1 MEIQREHDATAPVQD
16 ILAQLEGNHKSVNSV
31 LPTLGP
37 IQYAFEERARI
48 AKAFFDP
55 PSTTTT
61 EAILEWRISIA
72 EDMVSLCSRQEGI
85 FRKARQ
91 MRRIRP
97 DDIEAGSNQTIIK
110 TEPDSDSDSECSLPP
125 SFPLRCKPYQCFYC
139 LSKVG
144 LPMEERRHNL
154 GSKSSLQRHF
164 DRWHPLFQ
172 PGRPCPFPHQ
182 DSARFTINSVMEFNV
197 HAVKV
202 HGICM
207 LDKGR
212 HALSGSLAVGIPDSS
227 DERIIGNT

>member
-1 MEIQREHDATAPVQD
+1 MEIQREYDATAPVQD
-16 ILAQLEGNHKSVNSV
+16 ILAQLEGNDESVNSV

-61 EAILEWRISIA
+61 EASLEWRISIA

-91 MRRIRP
+91 TRRMRP

-110 TEPDSDSDSECSLPP
+110 TEPDSECSLPP
-125 SFPLRCKPYQCFYC
+125 SFPLRCKPYQCLYC
-139 LSKVG
+139 LGKVG
-144 LPMEERRHNL
+144 LPMGDRRHNL

-164 DRWHPLFQ
+164 DRWHLLFQ

-182 DSARFTINSVMEFNV
+182 DCARFTINSVMEFNI
-197 HAVKV
+197 HAVRV

-207 LDKGR
+207 SDKG
-212 HALSGSLAVGIPDSS
+212 ATCVVGESGGRDTGFI
-227 DERIIGNT
+227 R